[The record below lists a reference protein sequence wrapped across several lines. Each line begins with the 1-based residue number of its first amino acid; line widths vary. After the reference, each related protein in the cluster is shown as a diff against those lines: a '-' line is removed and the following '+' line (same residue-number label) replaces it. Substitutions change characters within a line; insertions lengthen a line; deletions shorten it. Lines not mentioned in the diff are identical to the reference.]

1 MIAQMSVRIILALF
15 IIILILI
22 KFLIVYFDKNYI
34 YFLIFKYL
42 ILKIFNKINIC
53 TLIFVLYRFIIN
65 NFKYKLII
73 DPIVKWLRHN
83 IFTVIYSGSIPDW
96 VINLLTKGF
105 MLFVHELKGI

>member
-22 KFLIVYFDKNYI
+22 KFLIVLYI
-34 YFLIFKYL
+34 YLYIKCNSCVYL
-42 ILKIFNKINIC
+42 ILKIFNTINTC